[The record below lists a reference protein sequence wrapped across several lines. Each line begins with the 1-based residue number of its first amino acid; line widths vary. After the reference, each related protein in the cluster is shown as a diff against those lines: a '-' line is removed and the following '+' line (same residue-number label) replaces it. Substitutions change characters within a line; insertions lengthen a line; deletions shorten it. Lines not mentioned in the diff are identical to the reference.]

1 MPLNK
6 LSNIRLLGS
15 FFVYNKNVEGYVVPM
30 PETSSAVTDYLWGYP
45 TKIWSSAV
53 TDVVGVQV

>member
-1 MPLNK
+1 MP
-6 LSNIRLLGS
+6 
-15 FFVYNKNVEGYVVPM
+15 YNKNVEGYVVPM